1 MEQPQA
7 LSEETLPAIIAAMPH
22 PAYTVSVSGTV
33 ISMNAAA
40 RESLTSHASSGA
52 PGRGIAECFSSS
64 CRETLAR
71 AVEEAAKSTHPVF
84 FRERGAE
91 RASHFAVYPLVPEG
105 GVVEKVAVLVFP
117 VNGARRSQ
125 RELRDSE
132 ERYRK
137 LVELLPDAIMVH
149 SEGRVMYVNAAG
161 ARLWGVES
169 PRVFEGI
176 PHMNL
181 IHPEDR
187 AFVRERIHLVDR
199 GDSSPLREYRIARL
213 DGVVVPVEAA
223 GTLISYKGKPANL
236 VMFRDIT
243 ARKQSEAR
251 LKENISRYRSLFQN
265 SPIALWEEDW
275 SGFRQ
280 HLAALRASGVTDF
293 GAYLDEHPEAL
304 RYCFS
309 LLRLKDANRAC
320 VDFYGARD
328 KAELMANMEKLF
340 PAESS
345 IIRQSLLDMADG
357 RRLVVSEGLTHTL
370 AGEERHVIYH
380 FSVSPG
386 CEDTWDK
393 MIVSVIDLTAQKQV
407 ERRLIELN
415 ERLKKEEA
423 QRRLLSQ
430 SLMEMSENDHR
441 SMAME
446 LHDHFGQMMTTL
458 KLNLEILAA
467 GLEGADASS
476 LERLATATA
485 TATQAITDLRTLASG
500 LMPSMIENLGLVPS
514 LQALIDDVSGSA
526 SIEIQFFSSGFS
538 ERFDP
543 EKELALYRI
552 AQESINNVVKHAQA
566 GRVHVNLISKD
577 GSASLSI
584 EDDGAGFDYSEES
597 HSLWRGGPLGFHIM
611 RERAAQFGGDLTI
624 DTRPGE
630 GVHILAEI
638 PL

>member
-1 MEQPQA
+1 MEQLQV
-7 LSEETLPAIIAAMPH
+7 LSEETLSAITAAMPH
-22 PAYTVSVSGTV
+22 PAYVVSVAGTV
-33 ISMNAAA
+33 ISMNEAA
-40 RESLTSHASSGA
+40 RDSLTSYASSGA
-52 PGRGIAECFSSS
+52 VGRGIAECFSSS
-64 CRETLAR
+64 CRESIAR
-71 AVEEAAKSTHPVF
+71 AVEAASSSTHPVF
-84 FRERGAE
+84 FREQGAGQT
-91 RASHFAVYPLVPEG
+91 SHFAVYPLVREG
-105 GVVEKVAVLVFP
+105 GDVGKMALLVFP
-117 VNGARRSQ
+117 TNGARKSQ
-125 RELRDSE
+125 RDLRDSE

-161 ARLWGVES
+161 ARLWGVDS

-176 PHMNL
+176 SHMNL

-187 AFVRERIHLVDR
+187 AFVRERVHLVDQ
-199 GDSSPLREYRIARL
+199 GDRSPLREYRIVRM
-213 DGVVVPVEAA
+213 DGGVVPVEAA

-243 ARKQSEAR
+243 ARKESEAR
-251 LKENISRYRSLFQN
+251 LKENTSRYRSLFQN

-275 SGFRQ
+275 SAFRQ
-280 HLAALRASGVTDF
+280 HLTALRASGVIDF
-293 GAYLDEHPEAL
+293 AAYLDEHPEAL
-304 RYCFS
+304 HHCFS

-320 VDFYGARD
+320 VEFYGARD

-340 PAESS
+340 PEESS
-345 IIRQSLLDMADG
+345 IIRQSLVDMADG

-370 AGEERHVIYH
+370 AGEERHVVYH

-386 CEDTWDK
+386 CEDSWDK

-407 ERRLIELN
+407 ERRLLEVN
-415 ERLKKEEA
+415 ARLEKEEA

-430 SLMEMSENDHR
+430 SLMEMGENDR
-441 SMAME
+441 RGVAME

-458 KLNLEILAA
+458 KLNLEILAS
-467 GLEGADASS
+467 GLEGADPSTLA
-476 LERLATATA
+476 RLATATA
-485 TATQAITDLRTLASG
+485 TATRTITDLKTFASG
-500 LMPSMIENLGLVPS
+500 LMPSMIENLGLIPS
-514 LQALIDDVSGSA
+514 LQALIDDVHDSA
-526 SIEIQFFSSGFS
+526 NIEIQFFSSGFS

-566 GRVHVNLISKD
+566 RRVHVNLIHKG

-584 EDDGAGFDYSEES
+584 EDDGAGFDYGEEAR
-597 HSLWRGGPLGFHIM
+597 SLWRGGPLGFHIM

-624 DTRPGE
+624 DSRPGE